1 MRANAK
7 AILTYSTLLVV
18 LLFFFFWGLT
28 KAKGFL
34 APVSVAALLAMVVLP
49 VSHWLEGKGV
59 KRGWAALWSD
69 LLILLFFIGLGWVIT
84 AQVESLAQDWPQIKE
99 RMVPKIEQLQEFIAD
114 KTGMPVQQQKQ
125 KVYEQIPG
133 DFLQA
138 EEKKA
143 RPDKQPTS
151 SDSPAQKEAQ
161 EKESPL
167 GAQQNQEQEKGQTS
181 NGAFSMMS
189 SAGSFLMGLL
199 GFLGT
204 FLLTFIYIFFFL
216 LYRSKFKKAVLKMVP
231 QEKRDRT
238 ERILSHSVKVSQ
250 SYLSGRLILIVI
262 LAVLY
267 TIGLSISGVKH
278 AILISILAAVL
289 TLIPYIGNIIG
300 YLLALALA
308 FFSGSGLMGAIGVT
322 ITFSISQFVESY
334 ILEPYIV
341 GDKVN
346 LNPVVVILVVVLGSA
361 VWGIIGMLVAIPAL
375 GIARVVFSQIPTLYP
390 LGYLIGQEDT
400 GEEGKDNFFTRIKG
414 WAQNK
419 FN

>member
-34 APVSVAALLAMVVLP
+34 APVTVAALLAMVVLP
-49 VSHWLEGKGV
+49 VSHWLEGKGI

-69 LLILLFFIGLGWVIT
+69 LLILLFFIGLAGVVT
-84 AQVESLAQDWPQIKE
+84 AQVKSLAQDWPQIKE

-114 KTGMPVQQQKQ
+114 KTGIPVQQQKQ
-125 KVYEQIPG
+125 KLSEQIPG
-133 DFLQA
+133 NILQN
-138 EEKKA
+138 EGQGSQTNRE
-143 RPDKQPTS
+143 TS
-151 SDSPAQKEAQ
+151 GDSPAQKEAQ

-167 GAQQNQEQEKGQTS
+167 GAQQNQEQENGQAST
-181 NGAFSMMS
+181 GAFSMMS
-189 SAGSFLMGLL
+189 SAGSFLTGLL

-204 FLLTFIYIFFFL
+204 FLLTFVYIFFFL

-231 QEKRDRT
+231 EEKRDRT
-238 ERILSHSVKVSQ
+238 QSILSHSVKVSQ
-250 SYLSGRLILIVI
+250 SYLSGRLILIMI

-267 TIGLSISGVKH
+267 TIGLSLSGVKH
-278 AILISILAAVL
+278 AILISILAAFL

-300 YLLALALA
+300 YLLAIALG

-322 ITFSISQFVESY
+322 ITFSVSQFVESY
-334 ILEPYIV
+334 ILTPFIV

-361 VWGIIGMLVAIPAL
+361 VWGIIGMLVAIPVL

-400 GEEGKDNFFTRIKG
+400 GEEEKDNFLTRIKD
-414 WAQNK
+414 WTQNK
-419 FN
+419 FK